1 MWIMDRLAI
10 PVAIWLILAGSL
22 GSGQVIAQEDGVPNL
37 AAMSTWL
44 KRCWQPP
51 ALPSGNAGMEITAQ
65 FTFKRDG
72 SLLGH
77 PRITYETHGATDEDR
92 IIYRTAVM
100 QALQRCVP
108 IPFTHGM
115 GDAMAGRPFTIRF
128 DDRRTHP
135 KPKEKRAWL
144 TTTTL

>member
-1 MWIMDRLAI
+1 MDRLAI
-10 PVAIWLILAGSL
+10 LVAIWLVLAGSL
-22 GSGQVIAQEDGVPNL
+22 GSRRAIAQEEGVSDL
-37 AAMSTWL
+37 ATMSARL
-44 KRCWQPP
+44 KRCWQSP
-51 ALPSGNAGMEITAQ
+51 ALPSGNIGMEITVQ
-65 FTFKRDG
+65 FTLKRDG
-72 SLLGH
+72 NLLGH
-77 PRITYETHGATDEDR
+77 PRITYETRSATDDER

-108 IPFTHGM
+108 MPFTHGM
-115 GDAMAGRPFTIRF
+115 GDAIAGRPFTIRF

>member
-1 MWIMDRLAI
+1 VRRRSIPAAI
-10 PVAIWLILAGSL
+10 LLILTGIV
-22 GSGQVIAQEDGVPNL
+22 GGGQALAQEGGVPNL
-37 AAMSTWL
+37 AAMSERL

-51 ALPSGNAGMEITAQ
+51 DLPRGNPGMEITVQ

-72 SLLGH
+72 NLLGR
-77 PRITYETHGATDEDR
+77 PRITYETREASDDER

-108 IPFTHGM
+108 MPFTSGM
-115 GDAMAGRPFTIRF
+115 GAAIAGRPLTIRF

>member
-1 MWIMDRLAI
+1 MRWPAIM
-10 PVAIWLILAGSL
+10 VAICIGGLGAGYAT
-22 GSGQVIAQEDGVPNL
+22 AQDAGVATL
-37 AAMSTWL
+37 AAMSARL
-44 KRCWQPP
+44 KQCWQPP
-51 ALPSGNAGMEITAQ
+51 ALPRGNPGMEITVQ

-72 SLLGH
+72 NLLGH
-77 PRITYETHGATDEDR
+77 PRITYETREATDDER

-108 IPFTHGM
+108 MPFTSGM
-115 GDAMAGRPFTIRF
+115 GNAIAGRPLTIRF

-144 TTTTL
+144 TTTL

>member
-1 MWIMDRLAI
+1 MRRRSIPLAI
-10 PVAIWLILAGSL
+10 LLILVGSSGL
-22 GSGQVIAQEDGVPNL
+22 GPALAQHDGVPDL
-37 AAMSTWL
+37 AALSARL
-44 KRCWQPP
+44 KQCWKPP
-51 ALPSGNAGMEITAQ
+51 ALPRGNPGMEITVQ

-72 SLLGH
+72 NLLGH
-77 PRITYETHGATDEDR
+77 PRITYETRDATDDER

-100 QALQRCVP
+100 EALQRCVP
-108 IPFTHGM
+108 MPFTPGM
-115 GDAMAGRPFTIRF
+115 GGAIAGRPLTIRF

>member
-1 MWIMDRLAI
+1 VRLRSI
-10 PVAIWLILAGSL
+10 PVAILLILAGIF
-22 GSGQVIAQEDGVPNL
+22 GGGQALAQEDGVSNL
-37 AAMSTWL
+37 AAMSERL
-44 KRCWQPP
+44 KGCWQPP
-51 ALPSGNAGMEITAQ
+51 DLPRGNPGMEITVQ

-72 SLLGH
+72 NLLGR
-77 PRITYETHGATDEDR
+77 PRITYETHEATDDER

-108 IPFTHGM
+108 MPFTAGM
-115 GDAMAGRPFTIRF
+115 GAAIAGRPLTIRF

>member
-1 MWIMDRLAI
+1 MRWPAIM
-10 PVAIWLILAGSL
+10 VAICIGGLGAGYAT
-22 GSGQVIAQEDGVPNL
+22 AQDGGVATL
-37 AAMSTWL
+37 AAMSARL
-44 KRCWQPP
+44 KQCWQPP
-51 ALPSGNAGMEITAQ
+51 ALPRGKPGMEITVQ

-72 SLLGH
+72 NLLGH
-77 PRITYETHGATDEDR
+77 PRITYETREATDDER

-108 IPFTHGM
+108 MPFTSGM
-115 GDAMAGRPFTIRF
+115 GNAIAGRPLTIRF

-144 TTTTL
+144 TTTL

>member
-1 MWIMDRLAI
+1 MRWPAFM
-10 PVAIWLILAGSL
+10 VAICIGSL
-22 GSGQVIAQEDGVPNL
+22 GAGYAMAEDVGVANL
-37 AAMSTWL
+37 AAMSARL
-44 KRCWQPP
+44 KQCWQPP
-51 ALPSGNAGMEITAQ
+51 ALPRGNPGMEITVQ

-72 SLLGH
+72 NLLGH
-77 PRITYETHGATDEDR
+77 PRITYETREATDDER

-108 IPFTHGM
+108 MPFTSGM
-115 GDAMAGRPFTIRF
+115 GNAIAGRPLTIRF

>member
-1 MWIMDRLAI
+1 MRWPAVMAAI
-10 PVAIWLILAGSL
+10 CIGSL
-22 GSGQVIAQEDGVPNL
+22 GAGYATAQDGGIANL
-37 AAMSTWL
+37 AAMSARL
-44 KRCWQPP
+44 KQCWQPP
-51 ALPSGNAGMEITAQ
+51 DLPRGNPGMEITVQ

-72 SLLGH
+72 SLLGR
-77 PRITYETHGATDEDR
+77 PRITYETRETTDDER

-108 IPFTHGM
+108 MPFTSGM
-115 GDAMAGRPFTIRF
+115 GNAIADRPLTIRF